1 MRQAHGMSS
10 LESEGTSPSLA
21 MAVTSDG
28 DMPEIKPLTR
38 KNLARLNALNGTTE
52 DNDIDS
58 AYLFDDDS
66 DDDTMKKISTTDSD
80 FEQRAYVNGVFDP
93 AASPPHQGLSTIRN
107 HLTQHRT
114 SPQPSEHA
122 HQVYCTRISE
132 SYNEA
137 GAALLVHS
145 KIMRDYNESDLNYG
159 KHCSRA
165 ITEIPS
171 QDFNNGLSDP
181 LPDVL
186 EGLRT
191 KVLPDHLH
199 DNALHTKD
207 SLSFC
212 HFAAEFKRTDGNLR
226 QATVQAAYDGA
237 VLVNAR
243 DRALA
248 EARQDGTVAATAIDK
263 ATKEAAVF
271 TCVTDGTV
279 AEVYTHYSEGGQYY
293 QNLVA
298 REGLL
303 SYPNRGRELIRNTQ
317 DYARS
322 KSYKLAN
329 LLGADLKEEEEE
341 EEEEEKVVVKA
352 KKAVVEAKG
361 WASFWPF

>member
-1 MRQAHGMSS
+1 MSHRSVSPHLGSHFHVLNFLCHHHLTVSLPLCFLLGFFPLAAMMRQAHGLSS
-10 LESEGTSPSLA
+10 LESEGIFPSLA

-28 DMPEIKPLTR
+28 DVPEIKPLTR
-38 KNLARLNALNGTTE
+38 KNLARLNALHGTIE

-58 AYLFDDDS
+58 AYLFDGDS
-66 DDDTMKKISTTDSD
+66 DDDTMKKISTTDSG
-80 FEQRAYVNGVFDP
+80 FEQRAYENGILDP
-93 AASPPHQGLSTIRN
+93 HSSRPPQSLDTIR
-107 HLTQHRT
+107 HSLTRRRT
-114 SPQPSEHA
+114 STQPSEHA

-132 SYNEA
+132 SYSKA
-137 GAALLVHS
+137 RAALLVHL
-145 KIMRDYNESDLNYG
+145 KILRDYDETDLNYG

-171 QDFNNGLSDP
+171 QDFNKGLSNP

-191 KVLPDHLH
+191 KVLPDHLY

-248 EARQDGTVAATAIDK
+248 KARQDGTVAAIAIDK
-263 ATKEAAVF
+263 AAKEAAVF

-298 REGLL
+298 RESLL
-303 SYPNRGRELIRNTQ
+303 SYPNRGRKLIRKYPRLRT
-317 DYARS
+317 
-322 KSYKLAN
+322 
-329 LLGADLKEEEEE
+329 E
-341 EEEEEKVVVKA
+341 
-352 KKAVVEAKG
+352 
-361 WASFWPF
+361 